1 MSQYFTLHAGDVIL
15 TGTPEGVGPMRSG
28 DTLEVSVAG
37 HGISTRVL

>member
-1 MSQYFTLHAGDVIL
+1 MSQYFTLRAGDVVL

-28 DTLEVSVAG
+28 DKLEISLAG